1 MSDANHVGAAG
12 PDVDEQHMNEQ
23 HERDEMVVRRQKLA
37 RLQELG
43 VDPWGRAFHTTHAL
57 ADIRA
62 KFDELEGT
70 QVTVAGRLMTIRGH
84 GKASFADL
92 QDQSGRLQIYV
103 RADAVGADQYEIWQL
118 LDLGDIIGVEGTV
131 FRTRRGEMS
140 IEVQRLTVL
149 TKALRP
155 LPAKFHGLRD
165 VDLRY
170 RRRYLDLI
178 VNPDVRETFLL
189 RSRIV
194 RSIREYLDSHGFYE
208 METPIFSTLAGGASA
223 RPFITHHNAL
233 DLDLYLRIAT
243 ELYLKRLIVGGF
255 ERVYEIGRIFRNE
268 GISTKHNP
276 EFTMLELYQA
286 YADYEDMMKLTE
298 DLLVHI
304 ADNVLGTRHIT
315 YQGQTLDLTPPWPR
329 LPMLDLI
336 HERTGADLRA
346 NRSDEAARAEAARI
360 GVDVPPN
367 ATYSQ
372 VLDEV
377 FSERVEPDLLGP
389 VFVIDY
395 PVEIS
400 PLAKRRHDDPS
411 LTYRFEA
418 FFGGRE
424 VANAFTELNDPIDQR
439 SRFEQQMRE
448 REQGNDEAH
457 QLDEDF
463 LRALEHGMPPT
474 GGIGIGIDRLVMLLA
489 GVDSIRDVVLFPT
502 MRPRPGDD

>member
-1 MSDANHVGAAG
+1 MSENNQRTVSADRDQQVAN
-12 PDVDEQHMNEQ
+12 
-23 HERDEMVVRRQKLA
+23 ERDEMIVRRQKLA

-43 VDPWGRAFHTTHAL
+43 IDPWGHAFATTHAL
-57 ADIRA
+57 ADIRERFA
-62 KFDELEGT
+62 ELEG
-70 QVTVAGRLMTIRGH
+70 QSVTVAGRLMTIRGH

-92 QDQSGRLQIYV
+92 QDESGRLQLYV
-103 RADAVGADQYEIWQL
+103 RSDVVGAEQYEVWQL
-118 LDLGDIIGVEGTV
+118 LDLGDIVGVEGNV

-140 IEVQRLTVL
+140 IEVHRLTVL

-170 RRRYLDLI
+170 RQRYLDLI
-178 VNPDVRETFLL
+178 VNPDVRATFAL

-194 RSIREYLDSHGFYE
+194 RAMREYLDGQGFLE
-208 METPIFSTLAGGASA
+208 METPIFSTLAGGAAA

-243 ELYLKRLIVGGF
+243 ELHLKRLVVGGF
-255 ERVYEIGRIFRNE
+255 ERVYEIGRVFRNE

-286 YADYEDMMKLTE
+286 YADYEDMMKLAE

-304 ADNVLGTRHIT
+304 ADTVLGTRQIEYRGST
-315 YQGQTLDLTPPWPR
+315 IDLNPPWPR

-336 HERTGADLRA
+336 RERTGADLAKHRT
-346 NRSDEAARAEAARI
+346 DEAARAEAARI
-360 GVDVPPN
+360 GVEVPPD

-377 FSERVEPDLLGP
+377 FSERVEPELLGP
-389 VFVIDY
+389 VFVVDY

-418 FFGGRE
+418 FLAGRE
-424 VANAFTELNDPIDQR
+424 VANAFSELNDPIDQR
-439 SRFEQQMRE
+439 ARFEQQMQE

-457 QLDEDF
+457 LLDEDF

-489 GVDSIRDVVLFPT
+489 GVDSIRDVILFPT
-502 MRPRPGDD
+502 MRPRRDDS

>member
-1 MSDANHVGAAG
+1 MDEQRLSTDSA
-12 PDVDEQHMNEQ
+12 VDEHN
-23 HERDEMVVRRQKLA
+23 ERDEMVVRRQKLA

-43 VDPWGRAFHTTHAL
+43 VDPWGQAFPVSHAL

-62 KFDELEGT
+62 RFDELEG
-70 QVTVAGRLMTIRGH
+70 QPVTVAGRLMTIRGH

-103 RADAVGADQYEIWQL
+103 RADNVGPDQYEVWKL
-118 LDLGDIIGVEGTV
+118 LDLGDLVGVEGTV

-149 TKALRP
+149 AKALRP
-155 LPAKFHGLRD
+155 LPAKYHGLRD

-178 VNPDVRETFLL
+178 VNPEVRETFLL
-189 RSRIV
+189 RSRII
-194 RSIREYLDSHGFYE
+194 RAMREYLDNRGFYE
-208 METPIFSTLAGGASA
+208 METPIFSTLAGGAAA
-223 RPFITHHNAL
+223 RPFTTHHNAL
-233 DLDLYLRIAT
+233 DLDLFLRIAT

-255 ERVYEIGRIFRNE
+255 ERVYEIGRVFRNE

-286 YADYEDMMKLTE
+286 YADYEDMMALTE
-298 DLLVHI
+298 DMLLHI
-304 ADNVLGTRHIT
+304 ADNVLGTRQLP
-315 YQGQTLDLTPPWPR
+315 YKDQTIDLTPPWPR

-336 HERTGADLRA
+336 RERAGADLRLH
-346 NRSDEAARAEAARI
+346 RTDEAARAEAARI
-360 GVDVPPN
+360 GVEVPPN

-377 FSERVEPDLLGP
+377 FSERVEPGLIGP

-418 FFGGRE
+418 FLGGRE
-424 VANAFTELNDPIDQR
+424 IANAFSELNDPLDQR
-439 SRFEQQMRE
+439 GRFEQQMKE

-457 QLDEDF
+457 EIDEDF

-489 GVDSIRDVVLFPT
+489 GVDSIRDVILFPT
-502 MRPRPGDD
+502 MRPRHDDV